1 MIDLLKI
8 IKICSL
14 INSNLVKVIKDIQ
27 SDSKNKIFIDNSRLY
42 YNDFY
47 IDFNK
52 TNKKPP
58 NNAVLIRTGKV
69 RNIFKYLNDDSKL
82 LLAVTDRVSSFDRNL
97 CDIPYKG
104 KVLNSISTYWFNI
117 TRHIIDNHMI
127 KSYDNIMI
135 VKRCTVIPIEFV
147 VRGFIS
153 KSRTETSLY
162 HNYKEGNRNYC
173 GLNFA
178 DDLEANEELNQ
189 IIFTPTTK
197 GKHDELITF
206 DEIIKKNILNKKDL
220 IFCKKNQLNYF
231 YMLKIYLKN
240 EDYFLPIPN

>member
-1 MIDLLKI
+1 
-8 IKICSL
+8 
-14 INSNLVKVIKDIQ
+14 
-27 SDSKNKIFIDNSRLY
+27 
-42 YNDFY
+42 
-47 IDFNK
+47 
-52 TNKKPP
+52 
-58 NNAVLIRTGKV
+58 
-69 RNIFKYLNDDSKL
+69 
-82 LLAVTDRVSSFDRNL
+82 
-97 CDIPYKG
+97 
-104 KVLNSISTYWFNI
+104 
-117 TRHIIDNHMI
+117 MI

-220 IFCKKNQLNYF
+220 IFCKKKSIELFLYAQNLLKERGLFLADSKLEFGYDKNGEIILIDEVFTCDSSRYFIKHTYKELLPNIEGLSKENLRSNVSENYEDP
-231 YMLKIYLKN
+231 YNDEITIPKNIKEKLSRDYLICHHIITGKKL
-240 EDYFLPIPN
+240 EI